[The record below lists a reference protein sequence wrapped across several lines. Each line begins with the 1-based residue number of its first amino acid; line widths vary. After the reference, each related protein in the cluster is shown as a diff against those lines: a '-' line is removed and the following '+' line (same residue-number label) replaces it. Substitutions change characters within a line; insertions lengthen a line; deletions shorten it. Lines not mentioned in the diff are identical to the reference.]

1 MEKKILFMKKS
12 IKGLAVI
19 GMTVQIGLGLIWMC
33 VNLFSMQ
40 EFGEAAEYIEVSR
53 SFVLD
58 EYLSILYP
66 TLLFLLRF
74 CFREKIYLL
83 VLYLLQTAVAFC
95 CGCVFLQAA
104 RGAEGKVFVGKN
116 VFGALYLITIPFVM
130 QLHLS
135 VLPFSLLSSLFLLLL
150 GFCLKLY
157 RSKTGEKT
165 KLLAGIC
172 VLWIIMSLLMPDY
185 IWLGVLP
192 LVWIVG
198 LAFKKRWAG
207 KEKKFLLMG
216 MVMAL
221 LVVISVN
228 ALTQQPGSRGKIQRS
243 LGAAMVSRLAW
254 PCFEANYYFW
264 PEEVKMVMPQLA
276 AREIDRYADNV
287 KLVMGPLFEE
297 EFGKEQANKYYWQ
310 MALRCF
316 SDRTKEV
323 LPRITGDFASYLF
336 TPFAVCYQFSGGG
349 TSYSG
354 WNYDR
359 MWAQAEDL
367 TGVYVDYALYSFFVG
382 MAIALIGALLKV
394 LGRKRLPAWNGGVCL
409 CVACALF
416 QSFWYTMSGTYMM
429 DYKNVPVVMIL
440 WYALVLLGLE
450 KLNSTGEETC

>member
-33 VNLFSMQ
+33 ANLFSMQ
-40 EFGEAAEYIEVSR
+40 AFGEAAEYIVVSR

-58 EYLSILYP
+58 EYIGVLYP

-74 CFREKIYLL
+74 CFREKMYLL
-83 VLYLLQTAVAFC
+83 VLYLLQVSVAFF
-95 CGCVFLQAA
+95 CGCFFLHAIK
-104 RGAEGKVFVGKN
+104 GGKEKLFAGKN
-116 VFGALYLITIPFVM
+116 VFGALYLTTIPFVM

-135 VLPFSLLSSLFLLLL
+135 VLPVSLLSSLFLLLL
-150 GFCLKLY
+150 GFCFKLY
-157 RSKTGEKT
+157 RSEKGEKT
-165 KLLAGIC
+165 KLLIGSCIIWA
-172 VLWIIMSLLMPDY
+172 IMSLLMPDY

-192 LVWIVG
+192 LVWGVG
-198 LAFKKRWAG
+198 LSLKKRWAG
-207 KEKKFLLMG
+207 KEKKVLLIG
-216 MVMAL
+216 IVMAL
-221 LVVISVN
+221 LVAVSVN
-228 ALTQQPGSRGKIQRS
+228 AITQQPGSRGKIQRT
-243 LGAAMVSRLAW
+243 LEAAMVSRLAW
-254 PCFEANYYFW
+254 PCFESNYYFW
-264 PEEVKMVMPQLA
+264 PEEVKTVMSQLQ

-323 LPRITGDFASYLF
+323 LPRIAGDFVSYLF
-336 TPFAVCYQFSGGG
+336 TPFAVCYQLSGGG

-359 MWAQAEDL
+359 MWTRAQGL

-382 MAIALIGALLKV
+382 MAIVLIAALYKV
-394 LGRKRLPAWNGGVCL
+394 ICRKRLPAWNGAVCL
-409 CVACALF
+409 CVMCVLF

-429 DYKNVPVVMIL
+429 DYKNVPVIVLL
-440 WYALVLLGLE
+440 WYTLMLCGLE
-450 KLNSTGEETC
+450 KLTSTGEEI